1 MLGVAESLDAL
12 LADLL
17 SPNAIISS
25 WRELHMLVLNG
36 LLPSWP
42 ELVGNLQTEELICA
56 GSPLPANSGWDI
68 PPPSPCGPLVAT
80 GRGSLREGEKEKSRN
95 LILPPLALSSLPS
108 LPPILK
114 GKWIEKDPKVN
125 EGNAGF
131 TPAEIPPCVV
141 S

>member
-25 WRELHMLVLNG
+25 WQELHMLVLNG
-36 LLPSWP
+36 ILPSWP

-68 PPPSPCGPLVAT
+68 LRPSPCGPLVAT
-80 GRGSLREGEKEKSRN
+80 RRGSLREGEKEKSRN
-95 LILPPLALSSLPS
+95 LIPPSPGSLLSPFPS
-108 LPPILK
+108 PHPQREV
-114 GKWIEKDPKVN
+114 GRERPQ
-125 EGNAGF
+125 GQ
-131 TPAEIPPCVV
+131 
-141 S
+141 